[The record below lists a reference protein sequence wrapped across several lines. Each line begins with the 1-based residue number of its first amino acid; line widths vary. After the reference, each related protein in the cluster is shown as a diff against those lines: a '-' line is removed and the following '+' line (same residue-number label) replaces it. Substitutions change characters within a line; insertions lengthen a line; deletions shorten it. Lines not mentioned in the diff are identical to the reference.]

1 MAADLLESCAWTC
14 VATPAGEVTEPSAL
28 DAVDGWIAAQVPG
41 TAAGAVALA
50 HGLDAARAKD
60 FDATDW
66 WFRAEVTS
74 ETGGPARLR
83 LEGVATLAE
92 VWWDTTLLAT
102 TAGMFTPLDLEVPD
116 VAGRHVLALRC
127 RALRPEL
134 DAKRR
139 RPRWRSRLVAD
150 QGLRWIRTTLHG
162 RMPALAPR
170 FAPVGPWRPASLVP
184 VVELGPE
191 AVDLRVAVAGGH
203 GSVRCVV
210 SGGRQGDALRVADA
224 EAPFV
229 GSGDGTWVAELVV
242 ADVPL
247 WWPHTHGEQPLHDV
261 QLVRDGVV
269 HRLAR
274 VGFRELLADRC
285 DDGFTLVLNGIPV
298 FVRGACWGPVDPLGL
313 ADDVETISRT
323 LMRYRAAGLNLVR
336 LVGTAT
342 YESSAF
348 WDLCDELGMLV
359 WQDAMLATLDPPE
372 DPEWLA
378 LLAAEVE
385 AQLRP
390 LQGRPSLVVVSGGSE
405 TEQQPTMYGLPPE
418 MRRMTAIEQ
427 TVPSVVS
434 ALLPDVPYVTS
445 SPSSGDLPTHA
456 SAGVAHWFAVGG
468 YRRPLSDTRPAGV
481 RFAAECLA
489 FATPPERASLLATF
503 GTSAPSGDAWDAGV
517 PRDMGTDW
525 TFQDVT
531 DHYVRELVP
540 AAVRDGADRELAL
553 DLQRAVVAHLVCGVF
568 GEWRR
573 AGSPCAGGI
582 VLTGRDLVPGPGW
595 GLLDSTGAAKA
606 TLLALAD
613 VLAPRALVATDEGL
627 EGLALHLHNDTA
639 SAVDG
644 TLEVTLVGLAGG
656 REMASVDVHVAAHSS
671 HRRSVDGV
679 IGAFR
684 DVTHAY
690 GFGEPQYAGV
700 LARWLDDDGHEVAS
714 LYRPA
719 GDWPVGD
726 PGLAAAVVA
735 EDGESVV
742 VEVSVEGAAYGVVVE
757 AAGFVADRGW
767 FALEPGGTRRVRLT
781 RERGY
786 DGAFAATVRS
796 LGSSLVAVAHG
807 TVGP

>member
-1 MAADLLESCAWTC
+1 MTIDLLEACAWTC
-14 VATPAGEVTEPSAL
+14 VATGAGEVTGPSDLA
-28 DAVDGWIAAQVPG
+28 AVGGWIEAMVPG
-41 TAAGAVALA
+41 TAAGAVARA
-50 HGLDAARAKD
+50 QGVDASRAMD
-60 FDATDW
+60 FDAFDW
-66 WFRAEVTS
+66 WFRTEVTS
-74 ETGGPARLR
+74 EGGGPTRLR
-83 LEGVATLAE
+83 LEGVATLAD
-92 VWWDTTLLAT
+92 VWWDGVLLGST
-102 TAGMFTPLDLEVPD
+102 VGMFTPFEVEVPD
-116 VAGRHVLALRC
+116 VGGTHVLALRC

-162 RMPALAPR
+162 RMPALAPH

-184 VVELGPE
+184 VAELGPE
-191 AVDLRVAVAGGH
+191 VVDLRVSVDDGD

-210 SGGRQGDALRVADA
+210 TRARAGDVLRVAGVEASFVDA
-224 EAPFV
+224 
-229 GSGDGTWVAELVV
+229 GDGTWVAELVV

-261 QLVRDGVV
+261 ELVRHGVPR
-269 HRLAR
+269 RLAR
-274 VGFRELLADRC
+274 VGFRAIVADRS
-285 DDGFTLVLNGIPV
+285 DDGFALVLNGIPV
-298 FVRGACWGPVDPLGL
+298 FVRGVCWGPVDPVGL
-313 ADDVETISRT
+313 ADDVEETRRT
-323 LMRYRAAGLNLVR
+323 LLRYRAAGLNMVR

-342 YESSAF
+342 YESLAF
-348 WDLCDELGMLV
+348 WDLCDELGLLV

-378 LLAAEVE
+378 LLAAEVC

-418 MRRMTAIEQ
+418 LRRMTAIEE
-427 TVPSVVS
+427 TVPRVVS

-445 SPSSGDLPTHA
+445 SPSGGDLPTH
-456 SAGVAHWFAVGG
+456 SSSGVAHWFAVGG

-489 FATPPERASLLATF
+489 FATPPERASLLAMF
-503 GTSAPSGDAWDAGV
+503 GTAAPSGDEWDAGV
-517 PRDMGTDW
+517 PRDMGADW

-540 AAVRDGADRELAL
+540 ASVRDGADHGLML
-553 DLQRAVVAHLVCGVF
+553 DLQRAVVAHLMCGVF

-573 AGSPCAGGI
+573 AASPCAGGI

-595 GLLDSTGAAKA
+595 GLLDSSGAAKA
-606 TLLALAD
+606 TLLALTD

-639 SAVDG
+639 AAVYG

-656 REMASVDVHVAAHSS
+656 RESVSVEVRVEAHSS
-671 HRRSVDGV
+671 QRRAVDGV

-700 LARWLDDDGHEVAS
+700 LARWLDGDGHAVAS

-719 GDWPVGD
+719 GEWPLGD
-726 PGLAAAVVA
+726 PGLTATATH
-735 EDGESVV
+735 DDTESVL
-742 VEVSVEGAAYGVVVE
+742 VEVSTEGAAYGVVVE

-767 FALEPGGTRRVRLT
+767 FAVEPGGSRRVRLT
-781 RERGY
+781 REQGY
-786 DGAFAATVRS
+786 AGDLVATVRA
-796 LGSSLVAVAHG
+796 LGSALVPVAHG